1 MKITVLTS
9 SRADYSILFP
19 LLKELKKDSFF
30 ELNLI
35 VFGSHLSSKYGQTI
49 EFIEKDGFIISDK
62 IYTIPD
68 GDLPIDISESIG
80 NTITLF
86 SKTWCKSKTDLVIA
100 IGDRYEMFAAC
111 IAALPFGI
119 NLAHIHGG
127 EKTFGA
133 IDDVFRHSITHMAK
147 YHFVTTNEYAN
158 NVISLKGTSQGVYKV
173 GALSI
178 DNLKKLKLYTIEEFK
193 MYFKIDLSIPS
204 ILITFHPET
213 VDFNQ
218 NEYFIDQIISALND
232 VKGYQ
237 FIITMPNAD
246 TMGQLIRDRFE
257 NFVKFNSNAVRV
269 ESFGTIGYISCM
281 KHCSFMMGNTSS
293 AFVEASFFSKYIIN
307 LGNRQKGRII
317 TDNIINCK
325 IEKLEII
332 SKINDYTKFKFCNNT
347 ETYGDGNTATRITK
361 IIKNNF
367 IE

>member
-1 MKITVLTS
+1 
-9 SRADYSILFP
+9 
-19 LLKELKKDSFF
+19 
-30 ELNLI
+30 
-35 VFGSHLSSKYGQTI
+35 
-49 EFIEKDGFIISDK
+49 
-62 IYTIPD
+62 
-68 GDLPIDISESIG
+68 
-80 NTITLF
+80 
-86 SKTWCKSKTDLVIA
+86 
-100 IGDRYEMFAAC
+100 
-111 IAALPFGI
+111 
-119 NLAHIHGG
+119 
-127 EKTFGA
+127 
-133 IDDVFRHSITHMAK
+133 
-147 YHFVTTNEYAN
+147 
-158 NVISLKGTSQGVYKV
+158 
-173 GALSI
+173 
-178 DNLKKLKLYTIEEFK
+178 

-347 ETYGDGNTATRITK
+347 ETYGDGNTATRILTLSP
-361 IIKNNF
+361 
-367 IE
+367 